1 MADTVRYLLEEMV
14 PELEALEQRG
24 YFSRSEIRAIVQ
36 KRQDFEYALK
46 RMAARKEDYL
56 RYIAYESQLDE
67 LREARRISRAIS
79 GKRGLAEW
87 CITRRVH
94 FIYERATRKFRG
106 DLGLWSRWLRFCHA
120 KRSSRQMSR
129 TLTKALALH
138 SGCAALWTY
147 AAAWELEQNLNAGA
161 ARALM
166 QRGLRMCKHAPE
178 LWHEYFRMELLYALR
193 LRERRR
199 VLGIADGD
207 DDQPS
212 SNEGQQAA
220 AAGTQQ
226 AEAEAEAEEAEG
238 GDESAAAVA
247 AVLNGAVAGVVY
259 RSAIAAEPHSVSF
272 RRKFLELLQPLPH
285 FPGKAALEA
294 AVYDSVA
301 RDFAGSPEAWDLR
314 ARRHTLAL
322 SAAALPAEHLAG
334 VQAAVGV
341 YEEGLR
347 AAPSSELVAALLAFL
362 QQQLRELDECSASG
376 GSSPA
381 AGSHEEQQQRAAEV
395 AAAAEWLRLRS
406 QRAYEEAWA
415 DGLLTEALRLD
426 NISFLLHQ
434 GEVEPALAAARQ
446 AVKALPQSAALW
458 QQLIVLQAQISAE
471 QLAQGAGQQAQQ
483 EGAQSSDEEEDAVM
497 VQPAGAAA
505 AAHRSR
511 STPSQQRLEGLVVQ
525 ALQAVPAADAVPV
538 WLTAITV
545 LCGNG
550 CSLEGLCRQMVQAAL
565 RQARGPVEGGLG
577 AAAAALL
584 TALHQAGGIEAAR
597 GLYTALLPLP
607 PPGGDYFR
615 CLLRLEMAQVSE
627 AAPAAPPP
635 RKLQDLFDVAAAAY
649 GAADVQLWL
658 LYCEWQASR
667 GTAGDVAGV
676 YWRARKALGQAEAFE
691 AAYLIRFKLQPSK
704 AV

>member
-1 MADTVRYLLEEMV
+1 MV
-14 PELEALEQRG
+14 LHITYTP
-24 YFSRSEIRAIVQ
+24 
-36 KRQDFEYALK
+36 LK
-46 RMAARKEDYL
+46 A
-56 RYIAYESQLDE
+56 
-67 LREARRISRAIS
+67 
-79 GKRGLAEW
+79 
-87 CITRRVH
+87 
-94 FIYERATRKFRG
+94 
-106 DLGLWSRWLRFCHA
+106 CHP
-120 KRSSRQMSR
+120 SPHHTQ
-129 TLTKALALH
+129 ALH
-138 SGCAALWTY
+138 
-147 AAAWELEQNLNAGA
+147 
-161 ARALM
+161 
-166 QRGLRMCKHAPE
+166 
-178 LWHEYFRMELLYALR
+178 LLSCPWPP
-193 LRERRR
+193 
-199 VLGIADGD
+199 
-207 DDQPS
+207 Q
-212 SNEGQQAA
+212 
-220 AAGTQQ
+220 
-226 AEAEAEAEEAEG
+226 
-238 GDESAAAVA
+238 
-247 AVLNGAVAGVVY
+247 
-259 RSAIAAEPHSVSF
+259 
-272 RRKFLELLQPLPH
+272 
-285 FPGKAALEA
+285 A

-322 SAAALPAEHLAG
+322 SAAALPAERLAG

-565 RQARGPVEGGLG
+565 RQARGPVEVRHLACAALGVEDQQLPVCVLLHSACLGSTHAAALQSQNESLLIEWSLVITLLLLPAGWSGSRSCCAAHRAAPGGG
-577 AAAAALL
+577 HRGSARPVHGPAAAAASWWRLFPL
-584 TALHQAGGIEAAR
+584 PAAAGDGAGVSGGASCPSATEAAR
-597 GLYTALLPLP
+597 L
-607 PPGGDYFR
+607 
-615 CLLRLEMAQVSE
+615 V
-627 AAPAAPPP
+627 
-635 RKLQDLFDVAAAAY
+635 
-649 GAADVQLWL
+649 
-658 LYCEWQASR
+658 
-667 GTAGDVAGV
+667 
-676 YWRARKALGQAEAFE
+676 
-691 AAYLIRFKLQPSK
+691 
-704 AV
+704 